1 MKQTIL
7 LVVTLLLSSVLFAQK
22 YQPGIVKAKNVTYE
36 IKEDK
41 KFGHIGISTIPTPR
55 QKRYPNEMQCLHQN
69 LA

>member
-41 KFGHIGISTIPTPR
+41 R
-55 QKRYPNEMQCLHQN
+55 NRYLDI
-69 LA
+69 